1 VRRVDRYILREI
13 LYPTLIG
20 LSALTFI
27 VVSRELGRLLE
38 LILRQSAS
46 ANEIWAMVAV
56 ILPNVL
62 IYTLPMAVLVG
73 ILTGFGR
80 LSSDSET
87 IALRAAGISMN
98 RILAP
103 VLALGIVAWLGSTAI
118 TAWIAPETAARLQ
131 SLKSE
136 IVLHQAPLVV
146 KPGIFNEEKTIPGIT
161 LYLKSVTSNPSQW
174 HNILLDDMRTKDEE
188 AILFAESGTP
198 VLNEVDKT
206 IQLTLRNGNLYKT
219 SYLKSQPFESESFE
233 EKTISIPL
241 SQDPDDFQT
250 PGNAET
256 STQTLWNRMQNGKA
270 SYQERVEFHRRFALP
285 FACIVFVLV
294 GLPLG
299 VSTTRG
305 SKSMGLVLSLILM
318 FLYYI
323 AFFGGTRLASD
334 SNLSPFLGAWIPNLI
349 FLAMGIVLISRA
361 DRLHENFILL
371 WVRSVREWLGE
382 KTEGIKETHQRL
394 ARWAYSLTHRSKLIR
409 VMDRYVIRT
418 FIFYFLLVLIA
429 FVSLFII
436 VTVFELVNQIVRNHI
451 SLGTV
456 VLYFVYLT
464 PQMLIWVVPLTTLL
478 AILIS
483 LGTLT
488 KSNEVLA
495 MKAAGV
501 SLYRLSTPLLFMGL
515 LLSGGLY
522 LIQEFVL
529 PAANQRQDEYRNFIR
544 KGTPQSYQ
552 YPDRKWMAGSDN
564 RIYHYNN
571 FDYAKNQFANLSI
584 FKFDPVTFK
593 LREWTFA
600 ASANWDGNTWMLQD
614 ATVHRLAPSG
624 IDPTNS
630 FHPQMADSEI
640 DPPDYFKDEVRTAS
654 QMTYGELRKYVEE
667 LRKKQFDVTGLT
679 LDLYRKVSFPL
690 VAFIMA
696 LIGIPFSFKTGK
708 KGAFYGIGI
717 CIGFGILYWSTF
729 ELFNKLGEVNRLS
742 PLIAAWFPNLL
753 FGIGGTWMMLRVK
766 S

>member
-1 VRRVDRYILREI
+1 VGRIDRYILREI
-13 LYPTLIG
+13 LYPSLIG

-27 VVSRELGRLLE
+27 VITRALGRLLE
-38 LILRQSAS
+38 FIVRQSAS
-46 ANEIWAMVAV
+46 STDIWAMVTASV
-56 ILPNVL
+56 PNVL
-62 IYTLPMAVLVG
+62 TYTLPMAILVG

-103 VLALGIVAWLGSTAI
+103 VLALGIAAWLCGTAI
-118 TAWIAPETAARLQ
+118 TAWIAPATASRLQ
-131 SLKSE
+131 SVMGE
-136 IVLHQAPLVV
+136 ILLRQAPLVV
-146 KPGIFNEEKTIPGIT
+146 KPGIFNEDAIKGLTV
-161 LYLKSVTSNPSQW
+161 YLKSVSANPTEW

-188 AILFAESGTP
+188 AILFAESGAP
-198 VLNEVDKT
+198 SFNEAT
-206 IQLTLRNGNLYKT
+206 NSIQVTLKNGNSYKT
-219 SYLKSQPFESESFE
+219 SYLKNQPFDIEAFES
-233 EKTISIPL
+233 KTISIPL
-241 SQDPDDFQT
+241 SLDAEDLHI
-250 PGNAET
+250 PGNVET
-256 STQTLWNRMQNGKA
+256 STRTLWRRMQSHEA

-285 FACIVFVLV
+285 FASIVFVLV

-305 SKSMGLVLSLILM
+305 SKSMGLVFSFVLM
-318 FLYYI
+318 FLYYL

-334 SNLSPFLGAWIPNLI
+334 SNFSPFFGAWIPNLI
-349 FLAMGIVLISRA
+349 FLAMGILLISRA
-361 DRLHENFILL
+361 DRLHENFVLL
-371 WVRSVREWLGE
+371 WIRSVQGWLKE
-382 KTEGIKETHQRL
+382 KAEGIKKAHRFL
-394 ARWAYSLTHRSKLIR
+394 NRWTFSLTNRSKLIR

-418 FIFYFLLVLIA
+418 FLFYFVLVLLV
-429 FVSLFII
+429 FVSLFIV

-451 SLGTV
+451 SIGTV
-456 VLYFVYLT
+456 VLYFIYLT
-464 PQMLIWVVPLTTLL
+464 PQMLIWVVPLTVLL

-501 SLYRLSTPLLFMGL
+501 SLYRLSMPLLFMGL

-522 LIQEFVL
+522 LIQDFVL
-529 PAANQRQDEYRNFIR
+529 PSANQRQDEYRNYIK
-544 KGTPQSYQ
+544 KGIPQTHQ
-552 YPDRKWMAGSDN
+552 HPDRKWMAGSDN

-571 FDYAKNQFANLSI
+571 FYYAKNQFANLSI
-584 FKFDPVTFK
+584 FRFDPVTLK

-600 ASANWDGNTWMLQD
+600 SSAKWDGTNWMLNN
-614 ATVHRLAPSG
+614 ATVHQLS
-624 IDPTNS
+624 
-630 FHPQMADSEI
+630 QSEI
-640 DPPDYFKDEVRTAS
+640 STSSEMDPPDYFKDDVRTAS
-654 QMTYGELRKYVEE
+654 QMSFGELQKYVED
-667 LRKKQFDVTGLT
+667 LRRKQFDVNGLT

-729 ELFNKLGEVNRLS
+729 ELFNKLGEVNRIS
-742 PLIAAWFPNLL
+742 PLMAAWFPNLL
-753 FGIGGTWMMLRVK
+753 FAIGGTWLMLRVK

>member
-27 VVSRELGRLLE
+27 VVSRDLGRLME
-38 LILRQSAS
+38 FILRQSAS
-46 ANEIWAMVAV
+46 ANEIWAIVAA

-131 SLKSE
+131 SLKGE
-136 IVLHQAPLVV
+136 IALRQAPLVV
-146 KPGIFNEEKTIPGIT
+146 KSGIFNEKAIDGVT
-161 LYLKSVTSNPSQW
+161 LYLKSVTYNPTEW
-174 HNILLDDMRTKDEE
+174 RNILLDDMRTKDEE

-198 VLNEVDKT
+198 VLNEADNT
-206 IQLTLRNGNLYKT
+206 IQVTLKNGNLYKT
-219 SYLKSQPFESESFE
+219 SYLKSQPFDSEAFIS
-233 EKTISIPL
+233 KTISIPL
-241 SQDPDDFQT
+241 SPDPDDIQT

-256 STQTLWNRMQNGKA
+256 STRTLWQRMQNHEA

-305 SKSMGLVLSLILM
+305 SKSMGLVFSLVLM
-318 FLYYI
+318 FLYYL

-334 SNLSPFLGAWIPNLI
+334 SNFSPFLGAWIPNLI

-361 DRLHENFILL
+361 DRLNENFILL
-371 WVRSVREWLGE
+371 WIRSVREWLGE
-382 KTEGIKETHQRL
+382 KTEGIKKTHQRL
-394 ARWAYSLTHRSKLIR
+394 TRWAYSLTHRSKLIR

-451 SLGTV
+451 SISTV
-456 VLYFVYLT
+456 VLYFIYLT

-495 MKAAGV
+495 IKAAGV

-544 KGTPQSYQ
+544 KGIQQSFQ

-564 RIYHYNN
+564 RIYHYNH
-571 FDYAKNQFANLSI
+571 FDYSKNLFANLSI
-584 FKFDPVTFK
+584 FKFDPETFK

-600 ASANWDGNTWMLQD
+600 SSANWEGNTWMLQN
-614 ATVHRLAPSG
+614 ATVHRLAQSEIG
-624 IDPTNS
+624 PTNN
-630 FHPQMADSEI
+630 FLPHMAASDM

-654 QMTYGELRKYVEE
+654 QMTYGELERYVEE

-679 LDLYRKVSFPL
+679 LDLYRKISFPL
-690 VAFIMA
+690 IAFIMA
-696 LIGIPFSFKTGK
+696 LIGVPFSFKTGK

-742 PLIAAWFPNLL
+742 PLMAAWFPNLI